1 MIAKRAWLYCRVE
14 NGWDWDSY
22 EFMELQKDSLK
33 QFCQE
38 HDLEVSGTTTAIGNT
53 ISELEQVV
61 NCGIAQDTFDVLV
74 VTSSILIGRSL
85 TDLFRITEQLA
96 APGKGLCM
104 VQDNISTIQI
114 SGFAPLNLEDMP

>member
-14 NGWDWDSY
+14 NGWDLDSY

-38 HDLEVSGTTTAIGNT
+38 HALEVSGTTTAVGNT

-61 NCGIAQDTFDVLV
+61 NRGIAQDTFDVLV
-74 VTSSILIGRSL
+74 VTSSIRIGRGL

-96 APGKGLCM
+96 AHRKGLCM

-114 SGFAPLNLEDMP
+114 SGFAPLTVEDMP